1 METDKGVIGANLRAA
16 QPTTDPWDL
25 AWSEMMRL
33 ICREADKSFF
43 HFRENYIGHLKEDET
58 VDYYR
63 QPPSDTLYALDST
76 PDGLTPEQA
85 AARLARDGR
94 NVLTEPPKPSL
105 VKRFFQQLADP
116 MILVLLAAALISA
129 ITSAYAH
136 ESFADVI
143 IILIVVIINAVL
155 GVYQESKA
163 EQAIAALKELSAA
176 HSRVLRG
183 GKLVTVPS
191 EELVAG
197 DVLVL
202 EAGDAVPA
210 DARVLE
216 SASLRAEEA
225 ALTGESVPVT
235 KSPDAFTAA
244 GDIGLGDRSN
254 MLYLGSSIVYGR
266 GRAVVTETGM
276 QTQMGH
282 IADALTQ
289 TKENKTPLQLRLS
302 QLSRIL
308 TWLVL
313 GICVVVFVVGVL
325 RAGTINGRVVLD
337 TFLIA
342 VSLAVAA
349 IPEGLAAVVTIVLSI
364 GVTNMSRRSAVIRRL
379 TAVETLGCA
388 QVICSDKTGT
398 LTQNR
403 MTVTECAGSDEHLL
417 AAAMALCVDAV
428 HDPETDT
435 VTGEPTEAAL
445 VRWAV
450 AQGLSP
456 SALRAQYPRVAEA
469 PFDSE
474 RKMMSTLHTDGSSVV
489 QYTKG
494 APDVLLPL
502 CDRIWIDGRAEPMT
516 DAHRAEIAA
525 RNRDMT
531 GRALRVLAAG
541 MRTYDALPGDTFP
554 AALEQHLCFL
564 GLAGMIDPVRPEVVD
579 AIRDCRSA
587 GIRPIMIT
595 GDHVDTATA
604 IAKEL
609 GLLAPGDEA
618 VTGTELSAMD
628 DDTFRRRLQHISVYA
643 RVQPE
648 HKTRIV
654 KAWRDAGFV
663 TAMTGDGVN
672 DAPSI
677 RAADIG
683 IGMGITGTDVTKNVA
698 DMVLADDNFA
708 TIVGAVEEG
717 RRIYDNIQRAI
728 KFLLGSN
735 MSEVLSI
742 FTATMLGFM
751 ILEPVHL
758 LWINLLTDC
767 FPALA
772 LGMERAE
779 PDVMSRPPRS
789 ARESIFAHGVGFD
802 CVYQGVMCAIL
813 TLAAFFIGHYMEYG
827 VWTLTNSPDGTTMA
841 FLTLSMAEIFHSFN
855 MRAHR
860 ASIFTICTPNWTL
873 VGAAAASLALTTLC
887 IYVPF
892 LADAFDFTAIS
903 AAEYAVAMGLAVLV
917 IPVVELVKCVQRAVE
932 KRAAHA

>member
-1 METDKGVIGANLRAA
+1 ME
-16 QPTTDPWDL
+16 
-25 AWSEMMRL
+25 
-33 ICREADKSFF
+33 
-43 HFRENYIGHLKEDET
+43 
-58 VDYYR
+58 YYR
-63 QPPSDTLYALDST
+63 QPPSDTLRALDST

-85 AARLARDGR
+85 ATRLARDGR

-129 ITSAYAH
+129 VTSAYAH

-191 EELVAG
+191 EELVTG

-235 KSPDAFTAA
+235 KSPDALTAA

-313 GICVVVFVVGVL
+313 GICVVVFAVGVL

-403 MTVTECAGSDEHLL
+403 MTVTECAGSDAHLL
-417 AAAMALCVDAV
+417 ATAMALCVDAV
-428 HDPETDT
+428 HDPETDI

-450 AQGLSP
+450 AQGLVP

-474 RKMMSTLHTDGSSVV
+474 RKMMSTLHADGSSVV

-525 RNRDMT
+525 RNHAMT
-531 GRALRVLAAG
+531 GNALRVLAAA
-541 MRTYDALPGDTFP
+541 MRTYDALPDDTSP

-564 GLAGMIDPVRPEVVD
+564 GLTGMIDPVRPEVVD
-579 AIRDCRSA
+579 AVHACRSA
-587 GIRPIMIT
+587 GIRPVMIT

-628 DDTFRRRLQHISVYA
+628 DAAFSRRLQHISVYA

-683 IGMGITGTDVTKNVA
+683 IGMGVTGTDVTKNVA

-742 FTATMLGFM
+742 FVATMLGFT

-860 ASIFTICTPNWTL
+860 ASIFTLRTPNWTL

-917 IPVVELVKCVQRAVE
+917 IPVVELVKCVQRAAE
-932 KRAAHA
+932 KRAGRA

>member
-1 METDKGVIGANLRAA
+1 M
-16 QPTTDPWDL
+16 
-25 AWSEMMRL
+25 
-33 ICREADKSFF
+33 
-43 HFRENYIGHLKEDET
+43 
-58 VDYYR
+58 DYYR
-63 QPPSDTLYALDST
+63 QPPSDTLHALDST

-105 VKRFFQQLADP
+105 VKRLFQQLADP

-235 KSPDAFTAA
+235 KSPDALTAA

-313 GICVVVFVVGVL
+313 GICVVVFAVGVL

-417 AAAMALCVDAV
+417 ATAMALCVDAV
-428 HDPETDT
+428 YDPDTDT

-456 SALRAQYPRVAEA
+456 SVLRAQYPREAEA

-541 MRTYDALPGDTFP
+541 MRTYDALPGDTSP
-554 AALEQHLCFL
+554 AAIEQHLCFL

-579 AIRDCRSA
+579 AIRACRSA

-860 ASIFTICTPNWTL
+860 ASIFTLRTPNWTL

>member
-1 METDKGVIGANLRAA
+1 ME
-16 QPTTDPWDL
+16 
-25 AWSEMMRL
+25 
-33 ICREADKSFF
+33 
-43 HFRENYIGHLKEDET
+43 
-58 VDYYR
+58 YYR
-63 QPPSDTLYALDST
+63 QSSADTLHALDST
-76 PDGLTPEQA
+76 PDGLTQA
-85 AARLARDGR
+85 QADERLARDGH
-94 NVLTEPPKPSL
+94 NVLEEPPKPSV
-105 VKRFFQQLADP
+105 VKRFFAQLADP
-116 MILVLLAAALISA
+116 MILVLLAAALVSA
-129 ITSAYAH
+129 VTSAYAH

-143 IILIVVIINAVL
+143 IILLVVIINAVL

-163 EQAIAALKELSAA
+163 EQAIAALKALSAA

-183 GKLVTVPS
+183 GKTVTVPS
-191 EELVAG
+191 EMLVVG

-210 DARVLE
+210 DARVIE

-225 ALTGESVPVT
+225 ALTGESVPVS
-235 KSPDAFTAA
+235 KSADALTAD
-244 GDIGLGDRSN
+244 GEIGLGDRSN

-266 GRAVVTETGM
+266 GRTVVTATGM
-276 QTQMGH
+276 GTEMGR

-289 TKENKTPLQLRLS
+289 TQERKTPLQLRLT

-313 GICVVVFVVGVL
+313 GICAVVFAVGVL

-364 GVTNMSRRSAVIRRL
+364 GVTNMSRRGAVIRRL

-417 AAAMALCVDAV
+417 ATAMALCVDAV

-474 RKMMSTLHTDGSSVV
+474 RKRMSTLHADGSSVV

-525 RNRDMT
+525 RNHAMT
-531 GRALRVLAAG
+531 GSALRVLAAA
-541 MRTYDALPGDTFP
+541 MRTYDALPGDTSP

-564 GLAGMIDPVRPEVVD
+564 GLTGMIDPVRPEVVD
-579 AIRDCRSA
+579 AIRACRSA
-587 GIRPIMIT
+587 GIRPVMIT
-595 GDHVDTATA
+595 GDHVDTAKA
-604 IAKEL
+604 IAREL
-609 GLLAPGDEA
+609 GLLGPGDEA

-628 DDTFRRRLQHISVYA
+628 DETFSSRLGHISVYA

-654 KAWRDAGFV
+654 RAWRNAGFV

-717 RRIYDNIQRAI
+717 RRIYDNIRRAV

-742 FTATMLGFM
+742 FTATMLGFT

-779 PDVMSRPPRS
+779 PDIMTRPPRS

-802 CVYQGVMCAIL
+802 CVYQGVMCAVL

-827 VWTLTNSPDGTTMA
+827 VWTVTNSPDGTTMA

-860 ASIFTICTPNWTL
+860 ASLFTLRTPNWAL

-892 LADAFDFTAIS
+892 LANAFDFTPIS
-903 AAEYAVAMGLAVLV
+903 AAEYAVAMGLAFLVLP
-917 IPVVELVKCVQRAVE
+917 IVEGVKCVQRAAA
-932 KRAAHA
+932 KRRARA

>member
-1 METDKGVIGANLRAA
+1 ME
-16 QPTTDPWDL
+16 
-25 AWSEMMRL
+25 
-33 ICREADKSFF
+33 
-43 HFRENYIGHLKEDET
+43 
-58 VDYYR
+58 YYR
-63 QPPSDTLYALDST
+63 QPPSDTLRALDST

-163 EQAIAALKELSAA
+163 EQAIAALKKLSAA

-225 ALTGESVPVT
+225 ALTGESVPVA
-235 KSPDAFTAA
+235 KAPDALTAA

-266 GRAVVTETGM
+266 GRAVVTATGM
-276 QTQMGH
+276 HTEMGH

-289 TKENKTPLQLRLS
+289 TQEHKTPLQLRLT

-313 GICVVVFVVGVL
+313 GICAVVFAVGVL

-403 MTVTECAGSDEHLL
+403 MTVTECAGSDAHLL
-417 AAAMALCVDAV
+417 ATAMALCVDAV

-450 AQGLSP
+450 AQGLAP

-474 RKMMSTLHTDGSSVV
+474 RKMMSTLHADGSSVV

-525 RNRDMT
+525 RNHAMT
-531 GRALRVLAAG
+531 GNALRVLAAA
-541 MRTYDALPGDTFP
+541 MRTYDALPDDTSP

-564 GLAGMIDPVRPEVVD
+564 GLTGMIDPVRPEVVD
-579 AIRDCRSA
+579 AVRACRSA
-587 GIRPIMIT
+587 GIRPVMIT
-595 GDHVDTATA
+595 GDHVDTAAA

-609 GLLAPGDEA
+609 GLLGPGDEA

-628 DDTFRRRLQHISVYA
+628 DAAFARRLQHISVYA

-683 IGMGITGTDVTKNVA
+683 IGMGVTGTDVTKNVA

-742 FTATMLGFM
+742 FVATMLGFT

-860 ASIFTICTPNWTL
+860 ASIFTLRTPNWTL

-917 IPVVELVKCVQRAVE
+917 IPVVELVKCVQRAAE
-932 KRAAHA
+932 KRAGRA

>member
-63 QPPSDTLYALDST
+63 QPPSDTLHALDST

-105 VKRFFQQLADP
+105 VKRLFQQLADP

-235 KSPDAFTAA
+235 KSPDALTAA

-313 GICVVVFVVGVL
+313 GICVVVFAVGVL

-417 AAAMALCVDAV
+417 ATAMALCVDAV
-428 HDPETDT
+428 YDPDTDT

-474 RKMMSTLHTDGSSVV
+474 RKMMSTLHTDGNSVV

-541 MRTYDALPGDTFP
+541 MRTYDALPGDTSP

-579 AIRDCRSA
+579 AIRACRSA

-698 DMVLADDNFA
+698 EMVLADDNFA

-827 VWTLTNSPDGTTMA
+827 IWTLTNSPDGTTMA

-860 ASIFTICTPNWTL
+860 ASIFTLRTPNWTL

>member
-16 QPTTDPWDL
+16 QPTTDPQDL
-25 AWSEMMRL
+25 ARSEMMRL

-43 HFRENYIGHLKEDET
+43 HFRGNYIGHLKEDET

-63 QPPSDTLYALDST
+63 QPPSDTLHALDST

-85 AARLARDGR
+85 AVRLTRDGR

-225 ALTGESVPVT
+225 ALTGESVPVA
-235 KSPDAFTAA
+235 KSPDALTAA

-417 AAAMALCVDAV
+417 ATAMALCVDAV
-428 HDPETDT
+428 HDPDTDT

-450 AQGLSP
+450 TQGLSP

-474 RKMMSTLHTDGSSVV
+474 RKMMSTLHADGSSVV

-531 GRALRVLAAG
+531 GRALRVLAAA
-541 MRTYDALPGDTFP
+541 MRTYDALPGDTSP

-564 GLAGMIDPVRPEVVD
+564 GLTGMIDPVRPEVVD
-579 AIRDCRSA
+579 AIRACRSA

-609 GLLAPGDEA
+609 GLLGPGDEA
-618 VTGTELSAMD
+618 VTGTELNAMD
-628 DDTFRRRLQHISVYA
+628 DAAFSRRLQHISVYA

-742 FTATMLGFM
+742 FIATMLGFT

-860 ASIFTICTPNWTL
+860 ASIFTLRTPNWTL

-917 IPVVELVKCVQRAVE
+917 IPVVELVKCVQRGVE
-932 KRAAHA
+932 KRAGRA

>member
-1 METDKGVIGANLRAA
+1 M
-16 QPTTDPWDL
+16 
-25 AWSEMMRL
+25 
-33 ICREADKSFF
+33 
-43 HFRENYIGHLKEDET
+43 
-58 VDYYR
+58 DYYR
-63 QPPSDTLYALDST
+63 QPPSDTLHALDST

-191 EELVAG
+191 EELIAG

-235 KSPDAFTAA
+235 KSPDALTAA

-313 GICVVVFVVGVL
+313 GICVVVFAVGVL

-417 AAAMALCVDAV
+417 ATAMALCVDAV

-474 RKMMSTLHTDGSSVV
+474 RKMMSTLHADGSSVV

-541 MRTYDALPGDTFP
+541 MRTYDALPGDTSP

-579 AIRDCRSA
+579 AIRACRSA

-813 TLAAFFIGHYMEYG
+813 TLAAFFIGHYMEYS

-860 ASIFTICTPNWTL
+860 ASIFTLRTPNWTL

>member
-1 METDKGVIGANLRAA
+1 M
-16 QPTTDPWDL
+16 
-25 AWSEMMRL
+25 
-33 ICREADKSFF
+33 
-43 HFRENYIGHLKEDET
+43 
-58 VDYYR
+58 DYYR
-63 QPPSDTLYALDST
+63 QPPSDTLRALDST

-183 GKLVTVPS
+183 GKLVAVPS

-225 ALTGESVPVT
+225 ALTGESVPVA
-235 KSPDAFTAA
+235 KAPDALTAA

-289 TKENKTPLQLRLS
+289 TKENKTPLQMRLT

-313 GICVVVFVVGVL
+313 GICVVVFAVGVL

-403 MTVTECAGSDEHLL
+403 MTVTECAGSDAHLL
-417 AAAMALCVDAV
+417 ATAMALCVDAV

-450 AQGLSP
+450 AQGLAP

-474 RKMMSTLHTDGSSVV
+474 RKMMSTLHADGSSVV

-525 RNRDMT
+525 RNHAMT
-531 GRALRVLAAG
+531 GNALRVLAAA
-541 MRTYDALPGDTFP
+541 MRTYDALPDDTSP

-564 GLAGMIDPVRPEVVD
+564 GLTGMIDPVRPEVVD
-579 AIRDCRSA
+579 AVRACRSA
-587 GIRPIMIT
+587 GIRPVMIT
-595 GDHVDTATA
+595 GDHVDTAAA

-609 GLLAPGDEA
+609 GLLGPGDEA

-628 DDTFRRRLQHISVYA
+628 DAAFARRLQHISVYA

-683 IGMGITGTDVTKNVA
+683 IGMGVTGTDVTKNVA

-742 FTATMLGFM
+742 FVATMLGFT

-860 ASIFTICTPNWTL
+860 ASIFTLRTPNWTL

-932 KRAAHA
+932 KRAGRA

>member
-1 METDKGVIGANLRAA
+1 M
-16 QPTTDPWDL
+16 
-25 AWSEMMRL
+25 
-33 ICREADKSFF
+33 
-43 HFRENYIGHLKEDET
+43 
-58 VDYYR
+58 DYYR
-63 QPPSDTLYALDST
+63 QPPSDTLRALDST

-183 GKLVTVPS
+183 GKLVAVPS

-225 ALTGESVPVT
+225 ALTGESVPVA
-235 KSPDAFTAA
+235 KAPDALTAA

-289 TKENKTPLQLRLS
+289 TKENKTPLQMRLT

-313 GICVVVFVVGVL
+313 GICVVVFAVGVL

-403 MTVTECAGSDEHLL
+403 MTVTECAGSDAHLL
-417 AAAMALCVDAV
+417 ATAMALCVDAV

-450 AQGLSP
+450 AQGLAP

-474 RKMMSTLHTDGSSVV
+474 RKMMSTLHADGSSVV

-525 RNRDMT
+525 RNHAMT
-531 GRALRVLAAG
+531 GNALRVLAAA
-541 MRTYDALPGDTFP
+541 MRTYDALPDDTSP

-564 GLAGMIDPVRPEVVD
+564 GLTGMIDPVRPEVVD
-579 AIRDCRSA
+579 AVRACRSA
-587 GIRPIMIT
+587 GIRPVMIT
-595 GDHVDTATA
+595 GDHVDTAAA

-609 GLLAPGDEA
+609 GLLGPGDEA

-628 DDTFRRRLQHISVYA
+628 DAAFARRLQHISVYA

-683 IGMGITGTDVTKNVA
+683 IGMGVTGTDVTKNVA

-742 FTATMLGFM
+742 FVATMLGFT

-860 ASIFTICTPNWTL
+860 ASIFTLRTPNWTL

-917 IPVVELVKCVQRAVE
+917 IPVVELVKCVQRAAE
-932 KRAAHA
+932 KRAGRA

>member
-1 METDKGVIGANLRAA
+1 M
-16 QPTTDPWDL
+16 
-25 AWSEMMRL
+25 
-33 ICREADKSFF
+33 
-43 HFRENYIGHLKEDET
+43 
-58 VDYYR
+58 DYYR
-63 QPPSDTLYALDST
+63 QPPSDTLRALDST

-129 ITSAYAH
+129 IMSAYAH

-225 ALTGESVPVT
+225 ALTGESVPVA
-235 KSPDAFTAA
+235 KSPDALTDA

-289 TKENKTPLQLRLS
+289 TKENKTPLQLRLT

-403 MTVTECAGSDEHLL
+403 MTVTECAGSDAHLL
-417 AAAMALCVDAV
+417 ATAMALCVDAV

-450 AQGLSP
+450 AQGLAP

-474 RKMMSTLHTDGSSVV
+474 RKMMSTLHADGSSVV

-525 RNRDMT
+525 RNHAMT
-531 GRALRVLAAG
+531 GNALRVLAAA
-541 MRTYDALPGDTFP
+541 MRTYDALPDDTSP

-564 GLAGMIDPVRPEVVD
+564 GLTGMIDPVRPEVVD
-579 AIRDCRSA
+579 AVRACRSA
-587 GIRPIMIT
+587 GIRPVMIT
-595 GDHVDTATA
+595 GDHVDTAAA

-609 GLLAPGDEA
+609 GLLGPGDEA

-628 DDTFRRRLQHISVYA
+628 DAAFARRLQHISVYA

-683 IGMGITGTDVTKNVA
+683 IGMGVTGTDVTKNVA

-728 KFLLGSN
+728 KFLFGSN

-742 FTATMLGFM
+742 FVATMLGFT

-860 ASIFTICTPNWTL
+860 ASIFTLRTPNWTL

-903 AAEYAVAMGLAVLV
+903 AAEYVVAMGLAVLV
-917 IPVVELVKCVQRAVE
+917 IPVVELVKCVQRAAE
-932 KRAAHA
+932 KRAGRA